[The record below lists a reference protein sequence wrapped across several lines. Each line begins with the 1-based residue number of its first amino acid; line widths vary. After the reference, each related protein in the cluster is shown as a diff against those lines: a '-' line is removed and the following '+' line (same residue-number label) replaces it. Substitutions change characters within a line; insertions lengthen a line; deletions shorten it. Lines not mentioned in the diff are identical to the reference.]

1 MFFVFIFKGLCFLI
15 LGSSILVLCSFVR
28 GSVVGGTG
36 KLQPRRIGVR
46 NPGKLRVVVVGRG
59 KGGKQERK
67 GRESGILR
75 RQESVI
81 KR

>member
-1 MFFVFIFKGLCFLI
+1 M
-15 LGSSILVLCSFVR
+15 
-28 GSVVGGTG
+28 VGGTG
-36 KLQPRRIGVR
+36 ILQPRRTGVR
-46 NPGKLRVVVVGRG
+46 NSGKLRVVVGRG

-67 GRESGILR
+67 GRESGVLR